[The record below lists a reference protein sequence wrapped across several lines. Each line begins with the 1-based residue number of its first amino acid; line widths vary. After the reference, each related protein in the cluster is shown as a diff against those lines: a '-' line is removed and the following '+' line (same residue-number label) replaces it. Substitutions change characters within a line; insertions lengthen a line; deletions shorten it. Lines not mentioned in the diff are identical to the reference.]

1 MTPIHKLTEEQR
13 LEFLRIYEEEMET
26 NLRLYTSGKDVNA
39 YERYKTISE
48 YVRRLRTR

>member
-1 MTPIHKLTEEQR
+1 MTPLPKLTEQQR
-13 LEFLRIYEEEMET
+13 LEFLRIYEEEMEA

-39 YERYKTISE
+39 YQRYKTISE

>member
-1 MTPIHKLTEEQR
+1 MTPLPKLTEQQR
-13 LEFLRIYEEEMET
+13 LEFLTIYEEEMEA

-39 YERYKTISE
+39 YQRYKTISE

>member
-13 LEFLRIYEEEMET
+13 LEFLQIYEEEMET